1 MIENLSSIFR
11 QFGCSCLEDYLM
23 ITHNITCKNY
33 LTDTNLNDTAIDKFN
48 IIRKNLQII
57 KITLEEW
64 EKNNDGREIGTK
76 EFNKLS
82 LVNDSELVLY
92 ANNLECFDLSRIM
105 QSFYL
110 RVYGIRIVLHQPEL
124 KQTLIIDGIMN
135 DNVSELIENNYV
147 NKKIEAI
154 KKYIAENNKD
164 DNNNCFVNNFCDSL
178 LLKEFL
184 IYSVEELFI
193 KFNRYMLRSNK
204 LNQEPVADVVSEFC
218 NEDLFNKRLKLIQ
231 LLIKYEKVEFQ
242 YLAYLLYDLLGSE
255 VNTAIESNEQNLI
268 FDSFPWAIKKYF
280 KAAMKQTID
289 YTTKLCNY
297 EVNVPLEQQI
307 CLMKASE
314 NIKQKAMLK
323 LREVKSKAD
332 ETGSKAR
339 QWLEGLLKIPFG
351 VLKEEPMLK
360 KYNEIKEEYQELTET
375 ELDENINLLKIKNNV
390 EIIEKDCDIKNN
402 HRVYEIKNKIISLKK
417 ESHLSI

>member
-1 MIENLSSIFR
+1 
-11 QFGCSCLEDYLM
+11 
-23 ITHNITCKNY
+23 
-33 LTDTNLNDTAIDKFN
+33 
-48 IIRKNLQII
+48 
-57 KITLEEW
+57 
-64 EKNNDGREIGTK
+64 
-76 EFNKLS
+76 
-82 LVNDSELVLY
+82 
-92 ANNLECFDLSRIM
+92 
-105 QSFYL
+105 
-110 RVYGIRIVLHQPEL
+110 
-124 KQTLIIDGIMN
+124 MN

-164 DNNNCFVNNFCDSL
+164 DNNNCFVNNYCDSL

>member
-1 MIENLSSIFR
+1 MS
-11 QFGCSCLEDYLM
+11 
-23 ITHNITCKNY
+23 
-33 LTDTNLNDTAIDKFN
+33 
-48 IIRKNLQII
+48 
-57 KITLEEW
+57 KI
-64 EKNNDGREIGTK
+64 
-76 EFNKLS
+76 
-82 LVNDSELVLY
+82 
-92 ANNLECFDLSRIM
+92 
-105 QSFYL
+105 
-110 RVYGIRIVLHQPEL
+110 
-124 KQTLIIDGIMN
+124 
-135 DNVSELIENNYV
+135 
-147 NKKIEAI
+147 
-154 KKYIAENNKD
+154 
-164 DNNNCFVNNFCDSL
+164 
-178 LLKEFL
+178 
-184 IYSVEELFI
+184 LF
-193 KFNRYMLRSNK
+193 
-204 LNQEPVADVVSEFC
+204 
-218 NEDLFNKRLKLIQ
+218 
-231 LLIKYEKVEFQ
+231 
-242 YLAYLLYDLLGSE
+242 
-255 VNTAIESNEQNLI
+255 
-268 FDSFPWAIKKYF
+268 FDSFPWNKKYF

-417 ESHLSI
+417 REPLINMIILFNTIMKNLNFKNHENKEIYSIKKYVIPEKRLITC